1 MDNLGVIEL
10 YEKSGKSNSV
20 KEFQEKTNSTLRV
33 ETKRKIASKDTEW
46 LDVIENTIPYIDN
59 IFRKPNRFIVNEE
72 EIVKI
77 EQTKKVTVETIKHLS
92 KNTNLIQTIDEKTGD
107 VTPSKLL
114 NVRKEESYNTYE
126 NRLIYTL
133 VQNTRLFIKKKTDE
147 LLKSINAENEQDD
160 EDKNSTKLEYNATSE
175 VKDEKV
181 NVQVKLN
188 SEIDPNGDESKDK
201 NQMILDRIQEVKNKL
216 DIVSNAEP
224 YKVIDKLHITLVKEP
239 IRKTNVVLKNVNF
252 QYAMKLW
259 SYLRENFD
267 EMGLENADE
276 DKNYNDQGELKQYID
291 ETFLLQYLAMKTI
304 DEDKVENEIT
314 YEELKEKMVE
324 QMLEKIVDMENND
337 ETENVKNVLQNKENN
352 LLNIDLDKLE
362 VQIINKN
369 YFKLIINKQNVPD
382 IIELLIHNNIKI
394 YQFKEEKISLE
405 DAFLKRTG
413 GNVIG

>member
-1 MDNLGVIEL
+1 MDNLGIIEL
-10 YEKSGKSNSV
+10 YEKNVQSNSV
-20 KEFQEKTNSTLRV
+20 NEFKEKTNSTLHV
-33 ETKRKIASKDTEW
+33 ETKKKKSARDTEW
-46 LDVIENTIPYIDN
+46 LDIIEQTIPYIDN

-133 VQNTRLFIKKKTDE
+133 VQNTKMFIKRKTDE
-147 LLKSINAENEQDD
+147 LMKNINSENEQDD
-160 EDKNSTKLEYNATSE
+160 NDKDNTKLEYNATSE
-175 VKDEKV
+175 VKDEKI

-201 NQMILDRIQEVKNKL
+201 NKLILDRIEEIKRKIDV
-216 DIVSNAEP
+216 VSNAEP
-224 YKVIDKLHITLVKEP
+224 YKVIDKLHITLVREP

-267 EMGLENADE
+267 ETDLENTEENKD
-276 DKNYNDQGELKQYID
+276 YMDQGELKQFID
-291 ETFLLQYLAMKTI
+291 EAFLLQYLAMKTI
-304 DEDKVENEIT
+304 DEDRKENEAT
-314 YEELKEKMVE
+314 YQELKEKMVE
-324 QMLEKIVDMENND
+324 QMLEKMVDMDEDKPENIND
-337 ETENVKNVLQNKENN
+337 NGSTEQQLIQMISEKYEVIRYKKTEIIKE
-352 LLNIDLDKLE
+352 IQ
-362 VQIINKN
+362 QI
-369 YFKLIINKQNVPD
+369 FKKY
-382 IIELLIHNNIKI
+382 IEK
-394 YQFKEEKISLE
+394 YEEQVE
-405 DAFLKRTG
+405 KR
-413 GNVIG
+413 

>member
-1 MDNLGVIEL
+1 MDNLGIIEL
-10 YEKSGKSNSV
+10 YEKNGQSNSV
-20 KEFQEKTNSTLRV
+20 NEFKEKTNSTLHV
-33 ETKRKIASKDTEW
+33 ETKKKKTARDTEW
-46 LDVIENTIPYIDN
+46 LDVIEQTIPYIDN

-133 VQNTRLFIKKKTDE
+133 VQNTKMFIKRKTDE
-147 LLKSINAENEQDD
+147 LMKSINSENEQDD
-160 EDKNSTKLEYNATSE
+160 NDKDNTKLEYNATSE
-175 VKDEKV
+175 VKDEKI

-201 NQMILDRIQEVKNKL
+201 NKLILDRIEEIKRKIDV
-216 DIVSNAEP
+216 VSNAEP
-224 YKVIDKLHITLVKEP
+224 YKVIDKLHITLVREP

-267 EMGLENADE
+267 ETDLENTEENKD
-276 DKNYNDQGELKQYID
+276 YMDQGELKQFID
-291 ETFLLQYLAMKTI
+291 EAFLLQYLAMKTI
-304 DEDKVENEIT
+304 DEDRKENEAT
-314 YEELKEKMVE
+314 YQELKEKMVE
-324 QMLEKIVDMENND
+324 QMLEKMVDMDEDEPENIND
-337 ETENVKNVLQNKENN
+337 NGSTEQQLIQMISDKYEVIKYKKTEIIKE
-352 LLNIDLDKLE
+352 IQ
-362 VQIINKN
+362 QI
-369 YFKLIINKQNVPD
+369 FKKH
-382 IIELLIHNNIKI
+382 IEK
-394 YQFKEEKISLE
+394 YEEQVE
-405 DAFLKRTG
+405 KR
-413 GNVIG
+413 

>member
-1 MDNLGVIEL
+1 MDNLGIIEL
-10 YEKSGKSNSV
+10 YEKNGKNSSV

-33 ETKRKIASKDTEW
+33 EAKRKMSAKDTEW
-46 LDVIENTIPYIDN
+46 LDVIEQTIPYLDN

-133 VQNTRLFIKKKTDE
+133 VQNTRMFIKRKTDE
-147 LLKSINAENEQDD
+147 LMKSINSENEQDD
-160 EDKNSTKLEYNATSE
+160 NDKDSTKLEYNATSE

-181 NVQVKLN
+181 NVQVQLSSELN
-188 SEIDPNGDESKDK
+188 PKGEETQDK
-201 NQMILDRIQEVKNKL
+201 NKAILDRIEEINRKIDV
-216 DIVSNAEP
+216 VTNAEP
-224 YKVIDKLHITLVKEP
+224 YKVIEKLHITLVREP

-267 EMGLENADE
+267 ETELEPAEENRD
-276 DKNYNDQGELKQYID
+276 YMDQGELKQFID
-291 ETFLLQYLAMKTI
+291 EAFLLQYLAMKTI
-304 DEDKVENEIT
+304 DEDRKENEAT
-314 YEELKEKMVE
+314 YQELKEELVE
-324 QMLEKIVDMENND
+324 QMIEKMIDMEDD
-337 ETENVKNVLQNKENN
+337 ESENINGKSDAEQQLIQMISEKYEVIKYKKTEIIKE
-352 LLNIDLDKLE
+352 IQ
-362 VQIINKN
+362 QI
-369 YFKLIINKQNVPD
+369 FKKY
-382 IIELLIHNNIKI
+382 IEK
-394 YQFKEEKISLE
+394 YEEQVE
-405 DAFLKRTG
+405 KR
-413 GNVIG
+413 

>member
-1 MDNLGVIEL
+1 MDNLGIIEL
-10 YEKSGKSNSV
+10 YEKNGQSNSV
-20 KEFQEKTNSTLRV
+20 DEFKEKTNSTLHV
-33 ETKRKIASKDTEW
+33 ETKKKKTARDTEW
-46 LDVIENTIPYIDN
+46 LDVIEQTIPYIDN

-133 VQNTRLFIKKKTDE
+133 VQNTKMFIKRKTDE
-147 LLKSINAENEQDD
+147 LMKSINSENEQDD
-160 EDKNSTKLEYNATSE
+160 NDKDNTKLEYNATSE
-175 VKDEKV
+175 VKDEKI

-201 NQMILDRIQEVKNKL
+201 NKLILDRIEEIKRKIDV
-216 DIVSNAEP
+216 VSNAEP
-224 YKVIDKLHITLVKEP
+224 YKVIDKLHITLVREP

-267 EMGLENADE
+267 ETDLENTEENKD
-276 DKNYNDQGELKQYID
+276 YMDQGELKQFID
-291 ETFLLQYLAMKTI
+291 EAFLLQYLAMKTI
-304 DEDKVENEIT
+304 DEDRKENEAT
-314 YEELKEKMVE
+314 YQELKEKMVE
-324 QMLEKIVDMENND
+324 QMLEKMVDMDEDESENIND
-337 ETENVKNVLQNKENN
+337 NGSTEQQLIQMISDKYEVIKYKKTEIIKE
-352 LLNIDLDKLE
+352 IQ
-362 VQIINKN
+362 QI
-369 YFKLIINKQNVPD
+369 FKKH
-382 IIELLIHNNIKI
+382 IEK
-394 YQFKEEKISLE
+394 YEEQVE
-405 DAFLKRTG
+405 KR
-413 GNVIG
+413 

>member
-1 MDNLGVIEL
+1 MDNLGIIEL
-10 YEKSGKSNSV
+10 YEKNEKSNSV
-20 KEFQEKTNSTLRV
+20 DEFKEKTNSTLHV
-33 ETKRKIASKDTEW
+33 ETKKKKTARDTEW
-46 LDVIENTIPYIDN
+46 LDVIEQTIPYIDN

-133 VQNTRLFIKKKTDE
+133 VQNTKMFIKRKTDE
-147 LLKSINAENEQDD
+147 LMKSINSENEQDD
-160 EDKNSTKLEYNATSE
+160 NDKDNTKLEYNATSE
-175 VKDEKV
+175 VKDEKI

-201 NQMILDRIQEVKNKL
+201 NKLILDRIEEIKRKIDV
-216 DIVSNAEP
+216 VSNAEP
-224 YKVIDKLHITLVKEP
+224 YKVIDKLHITLVREP

-267 EMGLENADE
+267 ETDLENTEENKD
-276 DKNYNDQGELKQYID
+276 YMDQGELKQFID
-291 ETFLLQYLAMKTI
+291 EAFLLQYLAMKTI
-304 DEDKVENEIT
+304 DEDRKENEAT
-314 YEELKEKMVE
+314 YQELKEKMVE
-324 QMLEKIVDMENND
+324 QMLEKMVDMD
-337 ETENVKNVLQNKENN
+337 EDESENVNDNGSTEQQLIQMISDKYEVIKYKKTEIIKE
-352 LLNIDLDKLE
+352 IQ
-362 VQIINKN
+362 QI
-369 YFKLIINKQNVPD
+369 FKKH
-382 IIELLIHNNIKI
+382 IEK
-394 YQFKEEKISLE
+394 YEEQVE
-405 DAFLKRTG
+405 KR
-413 GNVIG
+413 

>member
-1 MDNLGVIEL
+1 MDNLGIIEL
-10 YEKSGKSNSV
+10 YEKNEKSNSV
-20 KEFQEKTNSTLRV
+20 DEFKEKTNSTLHV
-33 ETKRKIASKDTEW
+33 ETKKKKTARDTEW
-46 LDVIENTIPYIDN
+46 LDVIEQTIPYIDN

-133 VQNTRLFIKKKTDE
+133 VQNTKMFIKRKTDE
-147 LLKSINAENEQDD
+147 LMKNINSENEQDD
-160 EDKNSTKLEYNATSE
+160 NDKDNTKLEYSATSE
-175 VKDEKV
+175 VKDEKI

-201 NQMILDRIQEVKNKL
+201 NKLILDRIEEIKRKIDV
-216 DIVSNAEP
+216 VSNAEP
-224 YKVIDKLHITLVKEP
+224 YKVIDKLHITLVREP

-267 EMGLENADE
+267 ETDLENTEENKD
-276 DKNYNDQGELKQYID
+276 YMDQGELKQFID
-291 ETFLLQYLAMKTI
+291 EAFLLQYLAMKTI
-304 DEDKVENEIT
+304 DEDRKENEAT
-314 YEELKEKMVE
+314 YQELKEKMVE
-324 QMLEKIVDMENND
+324 QMLEKMVDMD
-337 ETENVKNVLQNKENN
+337 EDESENVNDNGSAEQQLIQMISDKYEVIKYKKTEIIKE
-352 LLNIDLDKLE
+352 IQ
-362 VQIINKN
+362 QI
-369 YFKLIINKQNVPD
+369 FKKH
-382 IIELLIHNNIKI
+382 IEK
-394 YQFKEEKISLE
+394 YEEQVE
-405 DAFLKRTG
+405 KR
-413 GNVIG
+413 